1 MFMGSRMFP
10 TPFTCYSGQAV
21 SGVERD
27 SIAGVTHQ
35 SRPVSAT
42 RCKVVA
48 GGGKSGKVGAFQE
61 EFSKSRAGSEK

>member
-48 GGGKSGKVGAFQE
+48 GGAKVG
-61 EFSKSRAGSEK
+61 K

>member
-48 GGGKSGKVGAFQE
+48 GGGQKWESRCFPGGVQQI
-61 EFSKSRAGSEK
+61 KSRI